1 MLIRALIVLLIALNL
16 GAAAWWLTRTAPP
29 PAAPPETPPGAVRL
43 QLLNEAAPANA
54 AATPAVPPLEAAPPA
69 TEPAPAP
76 VVVPALTAAES
87 PPPQCFSLGPF
98 ADTAAA
104 DAAIAKLGAQATRV
118 RSREQP
124 GRSASGYNVT
134 PAARRRPRRRA
145 GACAA
150 HRRRRFRRLPDRQQR
165 RTKQRHRPG
174 PLPQPRQ
181 RRTREAALQAA
192 GFPAQLQP
200 IGEEGAAEWWLELA
214 AAPGVAGAQLQTLA
228 AATRFRALDC
238 AALR

>member
-29 PAAPPETPPGAVRL
+29 PAAPPQTPPGAVRL

-76 VVVPALTAAES
+76 VVAPALTAAES

-98 ADTAAA
+98 ADAAA
-104 DAAIAKLGAQATRV
+104 ANAAIAKLGAQATRV

-134 PAARRRPRRRA
+134 LPPAADRAAAQALAQRIGAAGFDDYLIVSSGEQSNGIALGRYRSRDSAERR
-145 GACAA
+145 
-150 HRRRRFRRLPDRQQR
+150 Q
-165 RTKQRHRPG
+165 
-174 PLPQPRQ
+174 
-181 RRTREAALQAA
+181 AALQAA

-214 AAPGVAGAQLQTLA
+214 AAPDVAGAQLQTLA

>member
-134 PAARRRPRRRA
+134 LPPAADRAAAQALAQRIGAAGFDDYLIVSSGEQSNGIALGRYRSRDSAERR
-145 GACAA
+145 
-150 HRRRRFRRLPDRQQR
+150 Q
-165 RTKQRHRPG
+165 
-174 PLPQPRQ
+174 
-181 RRTREAALQAA
+181 AALQAA